1 MDDHRCARQ
10 GHHGDDLQHQ
20 GRRQLPA
27 RHVCHRLHGE
37 QRVEHEDA
45 LKPLTWRAVS
55 SFVILGRS
63 DASRPWNDEVEKAL
77 ANLDGLRHAS
87 ACLRPRSLALVRRLL
102 PSGLAACLSPSP
114 PGTSTPCACAC
125 RSSSGS

>member
-27 RHVCHRLHGE
+27 RHVRDRLHGE
-37 QRVEHEDA
+37 QRIEHENA

-63 DASRPWNDEVEKAL
+63 DAKRSGDPRIHAVAL
-77 ANLDGLRHAS
+77 AEERCGAKGHRPVPAFGAEVCTVAALARHGMDSRVCARRFAPCS
-87 ACLRPRSLALVRRLL
+87 ALERR
-102 PSGLAACLSPSP
+102 G
-114 PGTSTPCACAC
+114 
-125 RSSSGS
+125 